1 MNEVFFLQSFY
12 QNAGSKGESCVKR
25 PNFVQ
30 KKIFIYSIRTGVE
43 TLQRKSSLKAFTTT
57 ILRIFTNH
65 FLQLLITIYEPFSSI
80 INVIYESL
88 SSTNDYNL
96 LIIFINDWYELWIII
111 SRWLIMTYK
120 SFSLMI
126 NYNLQIIFFN
136 GWLRFA
142 NDFLQWL
149 NTIWDKYVVKC
160 FPRR

>member
-1 MNEVFFLQSFY
+1 MPGGKRFFIDVFTKQWGKSWIKFFFLQSFY
-12 QNAGSKGESCVKR
+12 QNAGSKGESCVKS

-57 ILRIFTNH
+57 NL
-65 FLQLLITIYEPFSSI
+65 FLQWLIM
-80 INVIYESL
+80 IYESL

-111 SRWLIMTYK
+111 SRWLIMIYK

-126 NYNLQIIFFN
+126 DYNLQIIFFN

-142 NDFLQWL
+142 NNFL
-149 NTIWDKYVVKC
+149 KC
-160 FPRR
+160 GLENRRWRQ

>member
-1 MNEVFFLQSFY
+1 MNKVFFSQSFY
-12 QNAGSKGESCVKR
+12 QKAGSKGESCVKR

-30 KKIFIYSIRTGVE
+30 KKIFIYSIGTGVE
-43 TLQRKSSLKAFTTT
+43 TVQRKRSLKAFTTT

-80 INVIYESL
+80 IYESL